1 MLSSWWWP
9 WNTFVEYIN
18 QMYSYQ
24 AGMYR
29 LEYKMRLRN
38 LLIVKDRFCIDL
50 KRVVKRGVRGKMETK
65 LFKFE
70 VVESDRAGIARASH
84 RCWRRSHDEL
94 SVEMSQALKIL
105 VMKRNYGYDRRRTK
119 HQALAL
125 LATTLHVYC
134 SQRPLADGRSASCDA
149 CKTKMH
155 LLFQELLFI
164 EGGSAVE
171 PVFVIIGTM
180 WSHFYVL
187 QKKKYESSNS

>member
-1 MLSSWWWP
+1 
-9 WNTFVEYIN
+9 
-18 QMYSYQ
+18 
-24 AGMYR
+24 
-29 LEYKMRLRN
+29 
-38 LLIVKDRFCIDL
+38 
-50 KRVVKRGVRGKMETK
+50 
-65 LFKFE
+65 
-70 VVESDRAGIARASH
+70 
-84 RCWRRSHDEL
+84 
-94 SVEMSQALKIL
+94 MSQALKIL

-187 QKKKYESSNS
+187 QRKKYESSNS